1 MVVATMSAIDV
12 PSVHH
17 RSSNAPAKFW
27 PKNPVIRVGT
37 STSDATAVSF
47 LTISFWASV
56 ALDCS

>member
-1 MVVATMSAIDV
+1 MSAIDV